1 MRAMGACESQRTTL
15 WSRTFPSILKEI
27 DPSYWTQVSGCQTTS
42 PAACL
47 HLLVWGPCELH
58 FYLHLPRCCSQSLR
72 ANLVPVLTLSL
83 SSSAVAGVTRM
94 SVDTGRTRGWVPPS
108 SFSSVVQTE
117 SGRSWESSP
126 GAFVPSSV
134 AATAP
139 ATSGPSHIKAF
150 TSFGF
155 TWILAWSCS
164 CDSREITRT

>member
-1 MRAMGACESQRTTL
+1 MFITVHAGMRAMGACESQRTTL

-27 DPSYWTQVSGCQTTS
+27 DPSYWTQVSGCQTAS

-58 FYLHLPRCCSQSLR
+58 FYLGGSGGIYTSIAKSSCSPFVSLTSLRTPGHPAPRLCYPQVVPYLHLPRCCSQSLR

-108 SFSSVVQTE
+108 SFSSVV
-117 SGRSWESSP
+117 
-126 GAFVPSSV
+126 
-134 AATAP
+134 
-139 ATSGPSHIKAF
+139 
-150 TSFGF
+150 
-155 TWILAWSCS
+155 LDY
-164 CDSREITRT
+164 DSA

>member
-1 MRAMGACESQRTTL
+1 MFCECHGGERCCTLLSRPMVCGAEGPCSMFITVHAGMRAMGACGSQRTTL

-27 DPSYWTQVSGCQTTS
+27 DPSYWTQVSGCQTAS

-94 SVDTGRTRGWVPPS
+94 SVDMGRTRGWVPPS
-108 SFSSVVQTE
+108 SFSSVALDYDNVCL
-117 SGRSWESSP
+117 GC
-126 GAFVPSSV
+126 A
-134 AATAP
+134 
-139 ATSGPSHIKAF
+139 
-150 TSFGF
+150 
-155 TWILAWSCS
+155 L
-164 CDSREITRT
+164 